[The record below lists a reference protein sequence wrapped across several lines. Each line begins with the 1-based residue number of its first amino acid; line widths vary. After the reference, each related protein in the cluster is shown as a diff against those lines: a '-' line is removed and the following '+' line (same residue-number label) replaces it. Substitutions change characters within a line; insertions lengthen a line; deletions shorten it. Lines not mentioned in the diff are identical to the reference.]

1 MKKSQMPFHK
11 STTNKEIGRKGLKEI
26 GIKNLKEIRIIRIII
41 LAEKSLKEIRRLGSA
56 ACLSKNWN
64 NYFGMTRQEYNHG
77 ILLNFGE
84 KHLRAER
91 YLYDPADDNF
101 ILLTQENYKSYIDG

>member
-1 MKKSQMPFHK
+1 
-11 STTNKEIGRKGLKEI
+11 
-26 GIKNLKEIRIIRIII
+26 
-41 LAEKSLKEIRRLGSA
+41 
-56 ACLSKNWN
+56 
-64 NYFGMTRQEYNHG
+64 MTRQEYNHG

>member
-1 MKKSQMPFHK
+1 
-11 STTNKEIGRKGLKEI
+11 
-26 GIKNLKEIRIIRIII
+26 
-41 LAEKSLKEIRRLGSA
+41 
-56 ACLSKNWN
+56 
-64 NYFGMTRQEYNHG
+64 MTRQEYNHG

-91 YLYDPADDNF
+91 YLYAPADDNF